1 MVTLKEFLR
10 SEVVPALGCTEPGA
24 VALAV
29 ARARKEANFEEV
41 KKIDVVVSANIYKNG
56 YAVGIP
62 GTKGLKGNVI
72 AAALGAICGNY
83 ECGLEV
89 LKCCNDDDVKRA
101 LHLVDEGLV
110 IVSPD
115 LKRKGVYVQAT
126 ITTERHVCT
135 CIIEDTHTNISKV
148 KLDGRL
154 ILSKKKRFQSK
165 QNAENASITGQI
177 KNMTFKELTYLIDEI
192 DEADTNFIFEGV
204 KMNMAM
210 SQAGLDPKSKFGLGV
225 GRTIMKLVNANTPST
240 LPQKIK
246 AYTAAA
252 VDARMAGVSMPVMS
266 SAGSGNHGITAILPV
281 YIVAEFYNKTREETA
296 KAIALSHLTTS
307 FLKSRTGRLSPICG
321 CTVAAGAGAA
331 AGITYLFSD
340 DIHKIEKA
348 IEIHVSN
355 LIGMICDGA
364 KDTCALKVGTGACEA
379 FVAAM
384 MALEENRPEIPQ
396 GVLGMTLEETAENL
410 ASLSNRG
417 MKDVDSIIIELL
429 SKNNP

>member
-1 MVTLKEFLR
+1 
-10 SEVVPALGCTEPGA
+10 
-24 VALAV
+24 
-29 ARARKEANFEEV
+29 
-41 KKIDVVVSANIYKNG
+41 
-56 YAVGIP
+56 
-62 GTKGLKGNVI
+62 
-72 AAALGAICGNY
+72 
-83 ECGLEV
+83 
-89 LKCCNDDDVKRA
+89 
-101 LHLVDEGLV
+101 
-110 IVSPD
+110 
-115 LKRKGVYVQAT
+115 
-126 ITTERHVCT
+126 
-135 CIIEDTHTNISKV
+135 
-148 KLDGRL
+148 
-154 ILSKKKRFQSK
+154 
-165 QNAENASITGQI
+165 
-177 KNMTFKELTYLIDEI
+177 
-192 DEADTNFIFEGV
+192 
-204 KMNMAM
+204 MNMAM

-252 VDARMAGVSMPVMS
+252 VDARMAGISMPVMS

-281 YIVAEFYNKTREETA
+281 YLVAEFYNKTREETA
-296 KAIALSHLTTS
+296 KAIVLSHLTTS

-396 GVLGMTLEETAENL
+396 GILGITLEETAENL

>member
-1 MVTLKEFLR
+1 
-10 SEVVPALGCTEPGA
+10 
-24 VALAV
+24 
-29 ARARKEANFEEV
+29 
-41 KKIDVVVSANIYKNG
+41 
-56 YAVGIP
+56 
-62 GTKGLKGNVI
+62 
-72 AAALGAICGNY
+72 
-83 ECGLEV
+83 
-89 LKCCNDDDVKRA
+89 
-101 LHLVDEGLV
+101 
-110 IVSPD
+110 
-115 LKRKGVYVQAT
+115 
-126 ITTERHVCT
+126 
-135 CIIEDTHTNISKV
+135 
-148 KLDGRL
+148 
-154 ILSKKKRFQSK
+154 
-165 QNAENASITGQI
+165 
-177 KNMTFKELTYLIDEI
+177 
-192 DEADTNFIFEGV
+192 
-204 KMNMAM
+204 
-210 SQAGLDPKSKFGLGV
+210 
-225 GRTIMKLVNANTPST
+225 
-240 LPQKIK
+240 
-246 AYTAAA
+246 
-252 VDARMAGVSMPVMS
+252 MPVMS

-281 YIVAEFYNKTREETA
+281 YLVAEFYNKTREETA
-296 KAIALSHLTTS
+296 KAIVLSHLTTS

-396 GVLGMTLEETAENL
+396 GILGITLEETAENL